1 VRLYSSGKSIL
12 GNNNKKMK
20 ITARIS
26 NALNDNQVMLSTEG
40 QEKII
45 TIPAKESG
53 YGSSINGGEL
63 LFLALATCYCN
74 DLYREAAKR
83 KMEVQAVEVTVTGN
97 FGKEGEPASDIQ
109 YQVSIDAPS
118 LNESEKE
125 ELCQY
130 VDALAEVH
138 NTLRQ
143 GIPVTLKM

>member
-1 VRLYSSGKSIL
+1 
-12 GNNNKKMK
+12 MK

-109 YQVSIDAPS
+109 YQVSIDAPL

>member
-1 VRLYSSGKSIL
+1 
-12 GNNNKKMK
+12 MK

-40 QEKII
+40 QGKII

-109 YQVSIDAPS
+109 YQVSIDAPL